1 MHDKTLGT
9 SLRGHIKTSG
19 DTYVKPERSSEKI
32 HTKQGG
38 QISCE
43 RFFICMQEYSRLYQ
57 NKLILAET

>member
-19 DTYVKPERSSEKI
+19 DIDVKAKRSSEKI

-38 QISCE
+38 QIARE
-43 RFFICMQEYSRLYQ
+43 RLFICMQE
-57 NKLILAET
+57 